1 MRFNIN
7 YEQSKSRKVATV
19 PLDATTLFQGCILGA
34 DTHADT
40 SCVGRHAYIIAQVMG
55 RSVKAVPFSPSLG
68 SVQNLSIVHA
78 AYAYDDQET
87 GLTTI
92 LIIHNAIFVP
102 DMDNVLLYPD
112 QARENNVKIDLSP
125 THYDEDSPYA
135 ITWPDGFS
143 IPFFSRGPVPSIQVR
158 RPTEAEM
165 NDTSIQHRV
174 LTGPH
179 EWDPYKS
186 DPSQIAT
193 MSSRIMYICIYN
205 GSISEELVHRATY
218 NHPSFHEDSKK
229 II

>member
-1 MRFNIN
+1 MCIAGLLIVLLICRKFKRKVRRVPARFYASFAAQYLINHMRFNIN

-55 RSVKAVPFSPSLG
+55 RSVEAVPFSPSLG

-102 DMDNVLLYPD
+102 DMDNVLLCPD

-125 THYDEDSPYA
+125 THYNEDSPYA
-135 ITWPDGFS
+135 ITWC
-143 IPFFSRGPVPSIQVR
+143 R
-158 RPTEAEM
+158 R
-165 NDTSIQHRV
+165 
-174 LTGPH
+174 
-179 EWDPYKS
+179 
-186 DPSQIAT
+186 
-193 MSSRIMYICIYN
+193 RI
-205 GSISEELVHRATY
+205 
-218 NHPSFHEDSKK
+218 
-229 II
+229 